1 MSYSIEVDK
10 ISKEAWSQA
19 LLTFDDGNIYQ
30 TWSYGAIRWGRENLS
45 HLIVKNNETVVAM
58 AQVAIKALPVLQ
70 RGIAYI
76 PWGPVWRKKGNNAG
90 QNIMETLLQ
99 AINEEYAQKRKLLV
113 RIAPQDTIEENEWL
127 EQALS
132 SEGYCFKA
140 RPYKTIFVNLSN
152 PMEHLLSAS
161 SRRWK
166 RALKT
171 AEQKDLKIVQGTE
184 DNLYQAFST
193 LYEEMVGRKHF
204 NPAIDINEFRQ
215 IQQDL
220 PEEMKMKI
228 MICHFKE
235 KAVAALI
242 ASCIGLR
249 GIGLLGATGTAGL
262 NLGGFHLL
270 NWKMMEWMKSNGAT
284 CYDFGG
290 YDPQSN
296 PGTASFKE
304 SIDGKIVNH
313 VGVFELSK
321 SKLSSWVVERGEKLR
336 KDQKHGTLF
345 KKFLAGN

>member
-1 MSYSIEVDK
+1 MDYSIEVDK
-10 ISKEAWSQA
+10 ISKDAWTNA

-30 TWSYGAIRWGRENLS
+30 TWSYGAVRWGSENLS
-45 HLIVKNNETVVAM
+45 HIVVKKNETVLAM
-58 AQVAIKALPVLQ
+58 AQMAIKALPILQ

-76 PWGPVWRKKGNNAG
+76 PWGPVWRKRGSNVE
-90 QNIMETLLQ
+90 QNIMETILR
-99 AINEEYAQKRKLLV
+99 AINEEYAQRRKLLV
-113 RIAPQDTIEENEWL
+113 RIAPQDTIEEDAWVER
-127 EQALS
+127 ALS
-132 SEGYCFKA
+132 NEGYCFKS
-140 RPYKTIFVNLSN
+140 RPYKTILVNLSN

-171 AEQKDLKIVQGTE
+171 AEQKDLRIIQGTD
-184 DNLYQAFST
+184 DNLYQSFGT

-204 NPAIDINEFRQ
+204 HPTIDINEFRQ

-228 MICHFKE
+228 MICYFKE
-235 KAVAALI
+235 KAVVALI

-270 NWKMMEWMKSNGAT
+270 NWKMMEWMKAKGAT
-284 CYDFGG
+284 YYDFGG
-290 YDPQSN
+290 YDPKNN

-313 VGVFELSK
+313 VGVFELSR
-321 SKLSSWVVERGEKLR
+321 SMLSSWVVEKGEKFR
-336 KDQKHGTLF
+336 QDQKHGTLF
-345 KKFLAGN
+345 KKILAGS